1 MTEGLIVR
9 MFGHPFLLSL
19 KSTAWMPTFKADW
32 KQSKTRLWDWDTEK
46 RHLRREMETGRD
58 SWEPFVHP
66 EIKSAQNRENY
77 VVATQHWRNTT
88 ERNNALW
95 KPTHRW
101 QCYAISFAFRKKN
114 VHLCYIPQIKI
125 IIVTHHRD
133 FLMKLG
139 LEAGNVF
146 ESVDVKPDSSAMW
159 SHRGERRVGKD
170 QSAKL

>member
-1 MTEGLIVR
+1 M
-9 MFGHPFLLSL
+9 
-19 KSTAWMPTFKADW
+19 
-32 KQSKTRLWDWDTEK
+32 KTNTQVTML
-46 RHLRREMETGRD
+46 RHFIR
-58 SWEPFVHP
+58 FQ
-66 EIKSAQNRENY
+66 K
-77 VVATQHWRNTT
+77 
-88 ERNNALW
+88 
-95 KPTHRW
+95 
-101 QCYAISFAFRKKN
+101 KKN